1 MPALFM
7 TSRIV
12 YYRLLESTKRSPYDI
27 SNAAKHAS
35 LVYNNANTNA
45 DCRAVVTVMFSQLS
59 NINLYYKHPYKSM
72 QIFWKNISIPL
83 LSIGPV
89 VLLASVA
96 FYRQTASHSF

>member
-35 LVYNNANTNA
+35 LVYDITNSTTDCWRAQKGHLMTYLMLPNTPA
-45 DCRAVVTVMFSQLS
+45 LFITTLILM
-59 NINLYYKHPYKSM
+59 
-72 QIFWKNISIPL
+72 
-83 LSIGPV
+83 
-89 VLLASVA
+89 
-96 FYRQTASHSF
+96 QTAGQ